1 MGNKLLMDLIR
12 NKVDNLPIEQCFLTD
27 LKATVSACN
36 PPSKRSAYFKP
47 SSLQCMR
54 IMYFDRIQAPI
65 DAAMTEYSGARICE
79 TGSNSHE
86 CIQRYVSKMRE
97 LGKDWEFVDV
107 ETYIKEKQLDYLTVK
122 SKKLFETH
130 LIDTRYGIS
139 FLCDGILK
147 HAGHYYIFEIKTE
160 TDDKGLGRDEAD
172 PYHKFQS
179 VSYSL
184 SLGINDIIWLYEE
197 RNFCC
202 PKAFHTIVTDEDR
215 LNLIQRFETV
225 EQAVKDLI
233 PPEKCTSR
241 KTCTYCPYKTECR
254 KYRQ

>member
-12 NKVDNLPIEQCFLTD
+12 NKVEALPVEQCFLTD

-36 PPSKRSAYFKP
+36 PPSHRSAYFKP

-54 IMYFDRIQAPI
+54 IMYFDRIQASLDKSLI
-65 DAAMTEYSGARICE
+65 EYSSARICE

-86 CIQRYVSKMRE
+86 CIQYYVSRMKDF
-97 LGKDWEFVDV
+97 GKDWEFVDV
-107 ETYIKEKQLDYLTVK
+107 ETYIKEHNLDYLTVRN
-122 SKKLFETH
+122 KKAYETH
-130 LIDTRYGIS
+130 LLDTRYGIS
-139 FLCDGILK
+139 FLCDGIVRHDGK
-147 HAGHYYIFEIKTE
+147 YYILEIKTE
-160 TDDKGLGRDEAD
+160 TDDKGLGRDSAD
-172 PYHKFQS
+172 PYHKLQS

-184 SLGINDIIWLYEE
+184 SLKLNDIIWLYEE

-202 PKAFHTIVTDEDR
+202 PKSFHTIVTDDDR
-215 LNLIQRFETV
+215 MTLVQRFETV

-241 KTCTYCPYKTECR
+241 KTCVYCPYKTVC
-254 KYRQ
+254 KQYR